1 MINQNLNNKKSSQ
14 TSIKLIKID
23 TKKYLYSSPYK
34 NVVKVLNAIRDYI
47 SNIDNKNNN
56 NALEELDWVINII
69 TNHLLYF
76 YQKTLFYKKNIDIIN
91 GSHKIADFSNDVEK
105 YNKEYEEFS
114 KKFSQIEIKN
124 NELSKSL
131 IFIEKNISLI
141 NNSRNI
147 SINSFNYDS
156 KIKSIGLMENQRKLN
171 NNILSQFPLN
181 LLNNY
186 NKYLSD
192 NN

>member
-91 GSHKIADFSNDVEK
+91 GSQKIADFSNDV
-105 YNKEYEEFS
+105 
-114 KKFSQIEIKN
+114 
-124 NELSKSL
+124 
-131 IFIEKNISLI
+131 
-141 NNSRNI
+141 
-147 SINSFNYDS
+147 
-156 KIKSIGLMENQRKLN
+156 
-171 NNILSQFPLN
+171 
-181 LLNNY
+181 
-186 NKYLSD
+186 
-192 NN
+192 